1 MAFRNGHAQSFPG
14 YSYSPSVLL
23 DWSCTSTSSGAAHQ
37 TEARKSSWWNN
48 NNCTVVFTTVLVFF
62 SSCSNKFHRNKDI
75 LGLEILPTVFGTALQ
90 CLHNGGLLSVIILLL
105 VQLSVDLHSENENLG
120 LGEMALMCQH
130 LLFPQRPLQL

>member
-1 MAFRNGHAQSFPG
+1 MGMLNPSLVIPILRV
-14 YSYSPSVLL
+14 SYL
-23 DWSCTSTSSGAAHQ
+23 TGAAQALPVELH
-37 TEARKSSWWNN
+37 TRLKLEKSSWWNN
-48 NNCTVVFTTVLVFF
+48 NNCTIVFTTVLVSFL
-62 SSCSNKFHRNKDI
+62 SCSNKFHRNKDI

-130 LLFPQRPLQL
+130 LFFPQRPLQL